1 MKAKGASGSR
11 RFSARLKWTRPT
23 KFQAGFSVLRKS
35 CRPVPETASD
45 DAVAAT
51 MALQRERSTSVVR
64 YSAPAIIG
72 AVRTRVASSA
82 SPGGGILGRAD
93 AASVAGGCRERRA
106 AKRAEKVPHHTQN

>member
-82 SPGGGILGRAD
+82 SPGGGILGRAG
-93 AASVAGGCRERRA
+93 AAPGGGRG
-106 AKRAEKVPHHTQN
+106 RAERARETAAD